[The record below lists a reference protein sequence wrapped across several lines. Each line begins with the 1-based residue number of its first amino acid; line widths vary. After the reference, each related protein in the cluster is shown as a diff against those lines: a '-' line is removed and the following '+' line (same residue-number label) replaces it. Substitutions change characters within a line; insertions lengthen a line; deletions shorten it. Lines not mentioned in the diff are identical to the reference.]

1 MSEVLCA
8 VEDTP
13 SVKREYRIRYERTF
27 GIEQRISKTKGQYP
41 QKMGVIMG
49 REKILENSLK
59 KMSGWSV
66 YYCGN
71 KVNNPGSN

>member
-13 SVKREYRIRYERTF
+13 SVKRKYRIRHKRTF
-27 GIEQRISKTKGQYP
+27 SLEQKTLKTKGQYP
-41 QKMGVIMG
+41 SEDWVIMG

-59 KMSGWSV
+59 KIV
-66 YYCGN
+66 
-71 KVNNPGSN
+71 V